1 MGMPNG
7 IRHLLPGRHH
17 FVEISGF
24 TLLEVLIAL
33 ALVAIGLVTLFGSQS
48 RSLSR
53 ATEAKFNTIAP
64 LLASAKLA
72 EVEGGQIS
80 MAGDDGDFGDDY
92 PGYTW
97 RLDVEDAHFAER
109 KVAQPLSR
117 RFQRISLSVAQS
129 ETRFLYTLTAYV
141 PRRQQ

>member
-7 IRHLLPGRHH
+7 EKRLLPARHRS
-17 FVEISGF
+17 VEMLGF

-33 ALVAIGLVTLFGSQS
+33 ALIAIGLVSLFGSQS
-48 RSLSR
+48 RTLSR

-97 RLDVEDAHFAER
+97 RLLIEDAHFTER
-109 KVAQPLSR
+109 KIAAALNG
-117 RFQRISLSVAQS
+117 RFQRISLSVTQS
-129 ETRFLYTLTAYV
+129 ETRFLYTLTTYV
-141 PRRQQ
+141 PRKQQ